1 MKKLSLVKQLELE
14 IIRWNNTFPLDRA
27 YRKKCNITYGSEE
40 HRKVNQIDIFM
51 QWLEDRVYD
60 KAIERLE
67 KEERD
72 LLEYKKGNWLKEERE
87 IISKEEEDDLFD
99 NIKI

>member
-1 MKKLSLVKQLELE
+1 MKKPSLAKQLELE

-27 YRKKCNITYGSEE
+27 YRKKYNIAYGSEE

-60 KAIERLE
+60 RAIERLE
-67 KEERD
+67 KEEKN
-72 LLEYKKGNWLKEERE
+72 LLEYKKGNWLKEEHE
-87 IISKEEEDDLFD
+87 TISKEEEDDLFD